1 MSCFP
6 LGEKRGRSSWFGVG
20 LSRRDSPP
28 CAGTIHKCEIS
39 LFASRSTSSQSNT
52 THFPPGDGTGAPTRL
67 SFIMSSKVNGCL
79 PLERAGAGVCAR
91 SELVSTR
98 LTATKTFISGNGL
111 AEFADMQRV
120 AYASPFWGKHTR
132 AKLYQI
138 AYAASRQAAEMNRLA
153 AYAPQSSAREPQGV
167 NYSLDLRAK
176 RFAYHLHAQPF
187 DALKLIVR
195 ALFQLTE
202 ITSLQ
207 CRKIR
212 LDRGQ
217 RSPQTLL
224 AGNSERQSFQR
235 LKQLCTAVRIP
246 DFYPT
251 KFLGQPRTGLAHG
264 AFLGSEFPNQIAQR
278 FLIGL
283 NLIL

>member
-1 MSCFP
+1 LYCP
-6 LGEKRGRSSWFGVG
+6 
-20 LSRRDSPP
+20 
-28 CAGTIHKCEIS
+28 
-39 LFASRSTSSQSNT
+39 
-52 THFPPGDGTGAPTRL
+52 RL
-67 SFIMSSKVNGCL
+67 SIVHEEPPFIGFEA
-79 PLERAGAGVCAR
+79 PRAC
-91 SELVSTR
+91 E
-98 LTATKTFISGNGL
+98 
-111 AEFADMQRV
+111 
-120 AYASPFWGKHTR
+120 
-132 AKLYQI
+132 
-138 AYAASRQAAEMNRLA
+138 RQAMYFPSGE
-153 AYAPQSSAREPQGV
+153 YSSAREPQGI

-212 LDRGQ
+212 LDRGH

-246 DFYPT
+246 DFYPS
-251 KFLGQPRTGLAHG
+251 KFFGQPRTGLAHG